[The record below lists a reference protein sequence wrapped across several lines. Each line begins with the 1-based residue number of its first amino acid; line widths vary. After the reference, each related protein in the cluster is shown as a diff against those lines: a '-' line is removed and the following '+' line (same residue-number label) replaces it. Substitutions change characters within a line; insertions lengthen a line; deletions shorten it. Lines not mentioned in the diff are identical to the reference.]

1 MIPMP
6 IYSSDTVEAAARASA
21 SWVREAYAPDS
32 LISIDHWRGDGPVG
46 ELEARLRNYYAV
58 SHALTMSSATNALLA
73 LALGCDLAE
82 SEIIVP
88 PDSYGATYGPFAWL
102 GCKLLRADQDTDG
115 NIAPESV
122 ERLLTP
128 NTKAVLAADYQGR
141 PHDHR
146 SLRRICD
153 KHRLLYLSD
162 AASSLGRQR
171 EDLPASSLAD
181 AWVVSFG
188 MSKPVPAGEGAAILT
203 RDAALYRR
211 LLHLTQHPERWRRE
225 VSLSDWNAEPFMNA
239 RLHPLSAV
247 IALALWPADQS
258 EPDYIDLTGI
268 RDFPVLTTK
277 TGNSFVA
284 RRDQP
289 KNKTQKETKL

>member
-1 MIPMP
+1 M
-6 IYSSDTVEAAARASA
+6 SSSFTPDQIEHTALAAAT
-21 SWVREAYAPDS
+21 WVREALAPGS
-32 LISIDHWRGDGPVG
+32 AQATAHWRGDGPVG
-46 ELEARLRNYYAV
+46 ELEARLRDHYTV
-58 SHALTMSSATNALLA
+58 PHALTMSSATNALLA
-73 LALGCDLAE
+73 LALGSDLAE

-102 GCKLLRADQDTDG
+102 GCKLRRADPDTDG

-128 NTKAVLAADYQGR
+128 STKAVLAADYQGR
-141 PHDHR
+141 PHDHL

-188 MSKPVPAGEGAAILT
+188 MSKPVPAGEGAAVLT
-203 RDAALYRR
+203 RDTALYRR
-211 LLHLTQHPERWRRE
+211 LLHLTQHPDRWRRE
-225 VSLSDWNAEPFMNA
+225 VSLAEGNAEPFINA
-239 RLHPLSAV
+239 RMHPLSAV
-247 IALALWPADQS
+247 VALALLPAQQC
-258 EPDYIDLTGI
+258 EPDDIDLTGI
-268 RDFPVLTTK
+268 KDFPVLTVK
-277 TGNSFVA
+277 TVNGFEA
-284 RRDQP
+284 RRDEQ
-289 KNKTQKETKL
+289 NNRAQKETKL

>member
-1 MIPMP
+1 M
-6 IYSSDTVEAAARASA
+6 SSSFTPDQIERTALAAAT
-21 SWVREAYAPDS
+21 WVREAYVPGSSQATA
-32 LISIDHWRGDGPVG
+32 HWRGDGPVG
-46 ELEARLRNYYAV
+46 ELEARLRDHYAV
-58 SHALTMSSATNALLA
+58 PHALTMSSATNALLA
-73 LALGCDLAE
+73 LALSCDLAE

-102 GCKLLRADQDTDG
+102 GCKLRRADPNTDG
-115 NIAPESV
+115 NISPESV
-122 ERLLTP
+122 ERLLTSS
-128 NTKAVLAADYQGR
+128 TKAVLAADYQGR

-146 SLRRICD
+146 ALRRICD
-153 KHRLLYLSD
+153 KHRLLYFSD
-162 AASSLGRQR
+162 AASSLGWQR
-171 EDLPASSLAD
+171 EELPASSLAD

-225 VSLSDWNAEPFMNA
+225 VSLSEWNAEPFINA
-239 RLHPLSAV
+239 RMHPLSAV
-247 IALALWPADQS
+247 ITLALWPADQS
-258 EPDYIDLTGI
+258 EPDYIDLTAI
-268 RDFPVLTTK
+268 RDFPVLTAK
-277 TGNSFVA
+277 TGNGFEA